1 MMLFNIIKKK
11 GVLMED
17 KGELTEIAKIIDQ
30 MAANWG
36 SNIVARKEIGR
47 FSGGILSPKT
57 LANMDS
63 KGEGP
68 EGRFII
74 CNQTAYPIQ
83 KIIKFMKD
91 RVAEKWQKKTPIQ
104 RKKI

>member
-1 MMLFNIIKKK
+1 
-11 GVLMED
+11 MEKPTD
-17 KGELTEIAKIIDQ
+17 SLDEIHKHIDE
-30 MAANWG
+30 MADRWP
-36 SNIVARKEIGR
+36 SNIVARKEIGN

-91 RVAEKWQKKTPIQ
+91 RVAGKWRKKTPKK